1 VLEEAESAVGRITRV
16 TAVYDPDRSHS
27 IPFNFDR
34 LGICNPLI
42 EKTGQFIT
50 GTIFLIADLEASRV
64 DIAKGMA
71 PGFRRYE

>member
-1 VLEEAESAVGRITRV
+1 VVGRITPV
-16 TAVYDPDRSHS
+16 TAVYEPDRSRS
-27 IPFNFDR
+27 IPCNPDR

-42 EKTGQFIT
+42 EKTGQFVK

>member
-1 VLEEAESAVGRITRV
+1 VVGRITRV
-16 TAVYDPDRSHS
+16 TAVYDPDRTHG
-27 IPFNFDR
+27 IPHTFDR

-50 GTIFLIADLEASRV
+50 GTIFLIADLETSRV
-64 DIAKGMA
+64 DIAKGLV